1 MKLTTPINISTFNLK
16 MILRMFIFS
25 ILSITIL
32 SCETVIDLPLETAPP
47 RLVIDASIDWEQGT
61 DGSYQNIRLSTTTG
75 FYDMNIPTVS
85 GATVL
90 VRKGNQTFTFIE
102 NPENLGLYECFD
114 FDAEIGATYELQV
127 LLNGQEYKAVEQ
139 MIDVPEILFIEQGT
153 FSGFGAESF
162 EFRFFFQDNPNE
174 ANSYMSKLKIPAR
187 VIPEYAVFDDRFTN
201 GNLMFDLVIEDEIEV
216 GEELNFTLFGISS
229 NYFEYMRKIL
239 SIANQGGGSP
249 FQTPP
254 ATVRGN
260 IINQTEFNNFA
271 FGYFRL
277 SKTFSVSY
285 VVQEPSN

>member
-1 MKLTTPINISTFNLK
+1 MLHTSIQNKEKMGFVHICKVLFICMFTLTLV
-16 MILRMFIFS
+16 
-25 ILSITIL
+25 
-32 SCETVIDLPLETAPP
+32 SCETVIDLPLDTASP
-47 RLVIDASIDWEQGT
+47 RLVIDASLDWETGT
-61 DGSYQNIRLSTTTG
+61 DGSYQTIRLSTTTG
-75 FYDMNIPTVS
+75 FYDMNIPSVS
-85 GATVL
+85 GASVII
-90 VRKGNQTFTFIE
+90 RKGNQTFTFVE
-102 NPENLGLYECFD
+102 NASDLGLYECFD

-127 LLNGQEYKAVEQ
+127 ILNGQEYKATEQ
-139 MIDVPEILFIEQGT
+139 MMDVPEILSIEQGT

-174 ANSYMSKLKIPAR
+174 ANAYMSKLTIPAR
-187 VIPEYAVFDDRFTN
+187 VIPEYSVFDDRFTN
-201 GNLMFDLVIEDEIEV
+201 GNLMFDLIIEDEIEV

-229 NYFEYMRKIL
+229 NYFEYMRKLL

-260 IINQTEFNNFA
+260 IINQTNFDNFA

-277 SKTFSVSY
+277 SKTFSLSY